1 MGVREESKIR
11 TRQKIID
18 NTKMLLLHNGFVKV
32 STKEIASQSEVSQGS
47 IFLHFGTKD
56 NLLNTILSSNI
67 ESLEL
72 EVKEKCKPTDS
83 QDLFLRNFLDVLIE
97 YENILSRVY
106 KDYSYLS
113 ETLCKQIDSY
123 EAFVKNLFY
132 ENFKKKGVK
141 RLSIVDSF
149 IAIDAYNSQLKYY
162 LLEKKVFS
170 DTNSIIRQRRGRIVK
185 LYKMLFE

>member
-1 MGVREESKIR
+1 VGVREESKIR